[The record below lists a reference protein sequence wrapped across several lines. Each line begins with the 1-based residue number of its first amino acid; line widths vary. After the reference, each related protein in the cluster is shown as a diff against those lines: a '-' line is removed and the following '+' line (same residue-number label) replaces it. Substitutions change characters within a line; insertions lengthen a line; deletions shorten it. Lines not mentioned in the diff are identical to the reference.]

1 MIDALLSGPL
11 LGGALPV
18 VTWIGAL
25 LTAAWPRSGLLGF
38 LEAEDI
44 GQDDDVAI
52 FSKGGP
58 FPVNDTGDIES
69 FREFQRVQRVSIF
82 FITSIHA

>member
-1 MIDALLSGPL
+1 LIDALLSGPL

-38 LEAEDI
+38 LDAEDI
-44 GQDDDVAI
+44 GLDDDVA
-52 FSKGGP
+52 FLQKADLSCERHRGKR
-58 FPVNDTGDIES
+58 ES
-69 FREFQRVQRVSIF
+69 FKF